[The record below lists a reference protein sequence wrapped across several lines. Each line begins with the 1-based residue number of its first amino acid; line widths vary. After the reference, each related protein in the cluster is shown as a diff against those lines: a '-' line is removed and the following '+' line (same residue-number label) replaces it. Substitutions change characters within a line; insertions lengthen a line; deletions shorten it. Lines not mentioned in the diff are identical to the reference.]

1 MLCINFWYGECLKFW
16 WADFPPM
23 RSRVKTEYPRYI
35 NYIAQTPSGNLVTQT
50 RPANAPILIVEVEN
64 KISEASMADP
74 LTLSGSA
81 QIDTHIPQGEAGVQ
95 LSLEGALIS
104 SLSSQSSDKA

>member
-1 MLCINFWYGECLKFW
+1 MKFT
-16 WADFPPM
+16 P
-23 RSRVKTEYPRYI
+23 EYPSYI
-35 NYIAQTPSGNLVTQT
+35 NYIARTPSGNLETHT
-50 RPANAPILIVEVEN
+50 RPANAPILIVKVEN

-81 QIDTHIPQGEAGVQ
+81 QIDTHIPQREPGVH

-104 SLSSQSSDKA
+104 SLSSLSSDKA